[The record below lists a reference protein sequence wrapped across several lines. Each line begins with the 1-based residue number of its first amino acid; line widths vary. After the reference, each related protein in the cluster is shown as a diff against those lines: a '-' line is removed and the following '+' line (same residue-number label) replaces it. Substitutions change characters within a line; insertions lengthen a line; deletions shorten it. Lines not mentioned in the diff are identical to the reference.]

1 MSKISLEN
9 FNLITTL
16 QNTIIKLHLL
26 PIRLKLII
34 KVIILWIM
42 YRSKMS
48 LHKKK
53 THPSLSKV
61 IKQIINRLV
70 AIIQQIQTTL
80 LMMVQILKI
89 TLLAIIQILLTT
101 IPTHQTQ
108 LSKKIIIRIHL
119 NRLEIVPKNKLIRL
133 KIQVTSLHQ
142 SFSLLSTWL
151 FLFPRSRNLLIGIV
165 PQLRWTL

>member
-1 MSKISLEN
+1 
-9 FNLITTL
+9 
-16 QNTIIKLHLL
+16 
-26 PIRLKLII
+26 
-34 KVIILWIM
+34 
-42 YRSKMS
+42 MS
-48 LHKKK
+48 LLKKK
-53 THPSLSKV
+53 IHPNLSKV

-89 TLLAIIQILLTT
+89 KLLAIIQILLTT

-119 NRLEIVPKNKLIRL
+119 TRLEIVPKNKLIRL

-142 SFSLLSTWL
+142 SFSLLST
-151 FLFPRSRNLLIGIV
+151 
-165 PQLRWTL
+165 